1 MRLGCCA
8 LPVKKSAPDF
18 VLIFVTLLLL
28 AIGLI
33 MVYSASAVWADYKFH
48 DSFFFAK
55 RQLLFAGLG
64 FVAMFMIMNI
74 DYWTWRKWAKPILI
88 ICFILLL
95 AVLIPGIGMERNGS
109 RSWIGV
115 GAFSIQPSEFIKLAM
130 IAFLA
135 KFLSE
140 QQRHITTVKK
150 GLLPSLSLVFIAFAL
165 IMLQPD
171 LGTGTVMV
179 GTCVIMIFI
188 AGARILHFGFL
199 ALLGIGGF
207 VGLVISAP
215 YRMKRITSFLD
226 PWQDPLN
233 SGFQIIQSL
242 YAIGPGGLL
251 GLGLGMS
258 RQKFFY
264 LPEPQTD
271 FIFAILAEELGF
283 IGGSLVLILFSL
295 LLWRGIRIAL
305 GAPDL
310 FGSFLAVGIIAMIAV
325 QVMINIGVVTGLMPV
340 TGITLPFL
348 SYGGSSLTLMLMAVG
363 ILLNISRYARM

>member
-1 MRLGCCA
+1 MPL
-8 LPVKKSAPDF
+8 KKSTPDF
-18 VLIFVTLLLL
+18 ILIIVTMTLL

-33 MVYSASAVWADYKFH
+33 MVYSASAVWADYKFN

-64 FVAMFMIMNI
+64 FAAMFLMMSI
-74 DYWTWRKWAKPILI
+74 DYWSWRKWAKPILI

-95 AVLIPGIGMERNGS
+95 VVLIPGIGMERNGS

-115 GAFSIQPSEFIKLAM
+115 GAFSVQPSEFIKLAL

-140 QQRHITTVKK
+140 KQRYITTVKK
-150 GLLPSLSLVFIAFAL
+150 GLAPSLSLVFLAFGL

-179 GTCVIMIFI
+179 GTCFVMLFI
-188 AGARILHFGFL
+188 AGARIFHFAILGL
-199 ALLGIGGF
+199 AGLAGF
-207 VGLVISAP
+207 VGLILSAP
-215 YRMKRITSFLD
+215 YRMARITSFLD

-242 YAIGPGGLL
+242 YAIGPGGLF
-251 GLGLGMS
+251 GLGLGES

-271 FIFAILAEELGF
+271 FIFAILSEELGF
-283 IGGSLVLILFSL
+283 IGGSLVILLFAL
-295 LLWRGIRIAL
+295 LLWRGIKIAL

-310 FGSFLAVGIIAMIAV
+310 YGSFLAVGIISMIAI

-348 SYGGSSLTLMLMAVG
+348 SYGGSSLTIMLMAVG
-363 ILLNISRYARM
+363 VLLNISRYARV

>member
-1 MRLGCCA
+1 
-8 LPVKKSAPDF
+8 LPWKKSTPDF
-18 VLIFVTLLLL
+18 LLIILTFSLL

-33 MVYSASAVWADYKFH
+33 MVYSASAVWAEYKFH

-55 RQLLFAGLG
+55 RQLLFAGVG
-64 FVAMFMIMNI
+64 VIAMFFIMNI
-74 DYWTWRKWAKPILI
+74 DYWTWRDWSKALLI
-88 ICFILLL
+88 ICFVLLVL
-95 AVLIPGIGMERNGS
+95 VLIPGIGMVRNGS

-115 GAFSIQPSEFIKLAM
+115 GAFSIQPSEFTKLAM

-135 KFLSE
+135 KYLSE
-140 QQRHITTVKK
+140 NQKNITSFKR
-150 GLLPSLSLVFIAFAL
+150 GLLPALALVFAAFGM

-179 GTCVIMIFI
+179 GTCIAMIFV
-188 AGARILHFGFL
+188 AGARISHFIGLGVLGLAGFA
-199 ALLGIGGF
+199 ALIL
-207 VGLVISAP
+207 SAP
-215 YRMKRITSFLD
+215 YRIKRITSFLN
-226 PWQDPLN
+226 PWEDPLG

-242 YAIGPGGLL
+242 YAIGPGGLF
-251 GLGLGMS
+251 GLGLGQS

-283 IGGSLVLILFSL
+283 IGGSLVLLLFSL
-295 LLWRGIRIAL
+295 LLWRGVRIAL

-310 FGSFLAVGIIAMIAV
+310 YGSFLAIGIISMVAI

-348 SYGGSSLTLMLMAVG
+348 SYGGSSLTLMLMAIGV
-363 ILLNISRYARM
+363 LLNISKHARY

>member
-1 MRLGCCA
+1 
-8 LPVKKSAPDF
+8 
-18 VLIFVTLLLL
+18 
-28 AIGLI
+28 
-33 MVYSASAVWADYKFH
+33 MVYSASAVWADYKFE
-48 DSFFFAK
+48 DTFFFAK
-55 RQLLFAGLG
+55 RQMLFAGLG
-64 FVAMFMIMNI
+64 VVAMFFIMNV
-74 DYWTWRKWAKPILI
+74 DYWTWRTWSKLI
-88 ICFILLL
+88 ILVCFFLLVI
-95 AVLIPGIGMERNGS
+95 VLIPGVGMERNGS

-115 GAFSIQPSEFIKLAM
+115 GAFSVQPSEFMKIAM

-135 KFLSE
+135 KYLSE
-140 QQRHITTVKK
+140 NQKKITSFKK
-150 GLLPSLSLVFIAFAL
+150 GLVPSLSLVFLAFGM

-179 GTCVIMIFI
+179 GTCIVMIYV
-188 AGARILHFGFL
+188 AGARISHFIG
-199 ALLGIGGF
+199 LGLVGVAGF
-207 VGLVISAP
+207 VVLILSAP
-215 YRMKRITSFLD
+215 YRIKRITSFLN
-226 PWQDPLN
+226 PWEDPLG

-251 GLGLGMS
+251 GLGLGQS

-283 IGGSLVLILFSL
+283 IGGTFVVLLFAL

-310 FGSFLAVGIIAMIAV
+310 YGSFLAVGIIAMIAI
-325 QVMINIGVVTGLMPV
+325 QVIINVGVVTGLMPV

-348 SYGGSSLTLMLMAVG
+348 SYGGSSLTLMLLAVG
-363 ILLNISRYARM
+363 ILLNISRYAKY